1 MARAML
7 ETGKGA
13 GLNTDKL
20 IKHFRSTKGGIWLV
34 NAPECSPWGYMYL
47 RGQVGFTT
55 SNSKPFRSALRTF
68 PQRGLPT
75 SGLTAQRSTL
85 SASQV
90 NSSGVTHRKDGQG
103 IDQTRSETPPIDQ
116 GESETSAKGV

>member
-13 GLNTDKL
+13 GLDTDKL

-47 RGQVGFTT
+47 RGQAGFTT
-55 SNSKPFRSALRTF
+55 SNSNPFSSSAEDIPPKRTANF
-68 PQRGLPT
+68 RAYGTAKHALSITSQQQRGHSP
-75 SGLTAQRSTL
+75 Q
-85 SASQV
+85 
-90 NSSGVTHRKDGQG
+90 GQG
-103 IDQTRSETPPIDQ
+103 ID
-116 GESETSAKGV
+116 